1 MGLFNNVGRY
11 SDIQEYIKNFNQQT
25 QSGLKLDVNNNY
37 DIEGK
42 RLANVGQGVEADDA
56 VVMHQMES
64 FDTDFETKLTQ
75 LKADSLQVDDSS
87 HMTGD
92 LDLRGQKLINPGKIK
107 MSRKLIT
114 NLVTDEDNDLSAV
127 NMITLKKFHPDAPEP
142 THEVTKDI
150 DLKELF
156 NVVKSKQRNLNE
168 LKTHYDSLVSF
179 EEVKENFLSRQEEFP
194 MQTQLDMNHN
204 SITNLKDPQFGGEA
218 ATKTYVDSSIS
229 SVVSSTAGSIATRL
243 PLSGGTM
250 TGPLDMGTKSIS
262 NLPTPKTPSEA
273 TSKQYVDRQLNLKV
287 GNVVA
292 DMIETEVRLKKYV
305 DDSHNTT
312 GLPKDS
318 FRYLMEEVDE
328 SSSESGI
335 TETAIV
341 DFPNSPHLYNKKA
354 YAFKVAKDDT
364 NLFAGRL
371 GLNMFKLPE
380 GEFTLCIEF
389 FPAKMTGVSVN
400 VVSASL
406 NVGKQ
411 TTKKLANYS
420 RSIVHLHK
428 WRISPPEYIFLDL
441 KWQGTAQDLSKKGAK
456 LIVYGIAGSH
466 DDVPSDVFDA
476 PFAFEGRKMVMQ
488 TDLDLNGHKIGN
500 SNLKNNF
507 MLIGRFRRTSGDDIN
522 ILFDNFFNEI
532 ILPIRCKLKLSNK
545 MRKRKQSIFD
555 FNHID
560 PHIQEEE
567 LEEIKNLFRFYHKR
581 FWCLKRAHG
590 RFKKMNL
597 LINLTSS
604 GLVAIGTIAG
614 GVTMNPI
621 ILGVISGLGLVVK
634 TASEMK
640 NLKSKIEMSKF
651 AFTTYEKTL
660 SDLRFALRG
669 GNFDRT
675 EFLSSMEAIDGIVID
690 LGLDLEKFENEWK
703 EKFSAE

>member
-1 MGLFNNVGRY
+1 MREFEKNSPKMGLFNNVGRY
-11 SDIQEYIKNFNQQT
+11 SDVHEYIKNFSQQT
-25 QSGLKLDVNNNY
+25 QSGLKLDANNNY

-42 RLANVGQGVEADDA
+42 RLANVGQGIDADDA
-56 VVMHQMES
+56 VVMHQMAS
-64 FDTDFETKLTQ
+64 LDTGLETKLSQ
-75 LKADSLQVDDSS
+75 LKADSLQVDGSS

-92 LDLRGQKLINPGKIK
+92 LDLRGQKLILPGEIN
-107 MSRKLIT
+107 MNRKLIT
-114 NLVTDEDNDLSAV
+114 NLDTDENNDLSAV
-127 NMITLKKFHPDAPEP
+127 NMITLKKFHPNAPAP
-142 THEVTKDI
+142 THEVTKNI

-156 NVVKSKQRNLNE
+156 NVVNSKQRSLNE

-411 TTKKLANYS
+411 TTKKLPNYS

-441 KWQGTAQDLSKKGAK
+441 KWQGTPWDLSKKGAK

-476 PFAFEGRKMVMQ
+476 PFAFEGRKMVME
-488 TDLDLNGHKIGN
+488 TDLDLNGHKILN

-507 MLIGRFRRTSGDDIN
+507 MLLGRFRRTSGDDIN

-532 ILPIRCKLKLSNK
+532 ILPIRCKLIEAYSQITTKTSFPQLTLHIKNQTQSGTRLSDDNRKQKFSFANVVYEAGESFSARIEDRSLNVSALKSHFFLKLSNK
-545 MRKRKQSIFD
+545 MSSRK
-555 FNHID
+555 
-560 PHIQEEE
+560 
-567 LEEIKNLFRFYHKR
+567 
-581 FWCLKRAHG
+581 
-590 RFKKMNL
+590 
-597 LINLTSS
+597 
-604 GLVAIGTIAG
+604 
-614 GVTMNPI
+614 
-621 ILGVISGLGLVVK
+621 K
-634 TASEMK
+634 TK
-640 NLKSKIEMSKF
+640 HL
-651 AFTTYEKTL
+651 
-660 SDLRFALRG
+660 
-669 GNFDRT
+669 
-675 EFLSSMEAIDGIVID
+675 
-690 LGLDLEKFENEWK
+690 
-703 EKFSAE
+703 

>member
-1 MGLFNNVGRY
+1 MKRSKMGLFNNVGRY
-11 SDIQEYIKNFNQQT
+11 SDIHEYIKNFKEQT

-42 RLANVGQGVEADDA
+42 RLANVGQGVDADDA
-56 VVMHQMES
+56 VVMHQMAS
-64 FDTDFETKLTQ
+64 LDTGLETKLAQ
-75 LKADSLQVDDSS
+75 LKADSLQVDGSS

-92 LDLRGQKLINPGKIK
+92 LDLRGQKLINPGEIE
-107 MSRKLIT
+107 MNRKLIT
-114 NLVTDEDNDLSAV
+114 NLGTDEDNDLSAV
-127 NMITLKKFHPDAPEP
+127 NMITLKKFHPNAPAP

-194 MQTQLDMNHN
+194 METQLNMNHN
-204 SITNLKDPQFGGEA
+204 SITNLKDPAFGGEA

-262 NLPTPKTPSEA
+262 NLPTPTTSSEA
-273 TSKQYVDRQLNLKV
+273 TSKQYVDGQLNLKI
-287 GNVVA
+287 GSVVA

-318 FRYLMEEVDE
+318 FRYVMEEVDE
-328 SSSESGI
+328 STSESGI
-335 TETAIV
+335 TEVAIV

-371 GLNMFKLPE
+371 GLDMYLLPE

-411 TTKKLANYS
+411 TTKKLPNYS

-428 WRISPPEYIFLDL
+428 WRISPPEYIYLDL
-441 KWQGTAQDLSKKGAK
+441 KWQGTTQDLSKEGAK

-476 PFAFEGRKMVMQ
+476 PFVFEGRKMVME
-488 TDLDLNGHKIGN
+488 TDLDLNGHKILK

-507 MLIGRFRRTSGDDIN
+507 MLIGRFRRSIKEIN
-522 ILFDNFFNEI
+522 IIFDNYFSDI
-532 ILPIRCKLKLSNK
+532 VIPIRCKLIKAFSQILSK
-545 MRKRKQSIFD
+545 TSSFPQQILTLTGKASQSGTNFSENNRIQTFSFPNLVYQEGEIFSASTKNQSGGEYR
-555 FNHID
+555 FWPNHIS
-560 PHIQEEE
+560 
-567 LEEIKNLFRFYHKR
+567 F
-581 FWCLKRAHG
+581 
-590 RFKKMNL
+590 
-597 LINLTSS
+597 
-604 GLVAIGTIAG
+604 
-614 GVTMNPI
+614 
-621 ILGVISGLGLVVK
+621 
-634 TASEMK
+634 
-640 NLKSKIEMSKF
+640 
-651 AFTTYEKTL
+651 
-660 SDLRFALRG
+660 
-669 GNFDRT
+669 
-675 EFLSSMEAIDGIVID
+675 
-690 LGLDLEKFENEWK
+690 
-703 EKFSAE
+703 

>member
-11 SDIQEYIKNFNQQT
+11 SDIHEYIKNFKEQT

-42 RLANVGQGVEADDA
+42 RLANVGQGVDADDA
-56 VVMHQMES
+56 VVMHQMTS
-64 FDTDFETKLTQ
+64 LDTGLETKLAQ
-75 LKADSLQVDDSS
+75 LKADSLQVDGSS

-92 LDLRGQKLINPGKIK
+92 LDLRGQKLINPGEIE
-107 MSRKLIT
+107 MNRKLIT
-114 NLVTDEDNDLSAV
+114 NLDTDEDNDLSAV
-127 NMITLKKFHPDAPEP
+127 NMITLKKFYPNAPAP

-179 EEVKENFLSRQEEFP
+179 EEVKENFLSRREEFP
-194 MQTQLDMNHN
+194 METQLDMNHN
-204 SITNLKDPQFGGEA
+204 SITNLKDPAFGGEA

-371 GLNMFKLPE
+371 GLNMFQLPE

-411 TTKKLANYS
+411 TTKKLPNYS

-441 KWQGTAQDLSKKGAK
+441 KWQGTAQDLGKKGAK
-456 LIVYGIAGSH
+456 LLVYGIAGSH

-476 PFAFEGRKMVMQ
+476 PFAFEGGAMVMQ

-507 MLIGRFRRTSGDDIN
+507 MLIGRFRKSGKEIN
-522 ILFDNFFNEI
+522 ILFDNYFNDI
-532 ILPIRCKLKLSNK
+532 VIPIRCKLIKAFSQILSK
-545 MRKRKQSIFD
+545 
-555 FNHID
+555 
-560 PHIQEEE
+560 
-567 LEEIKNLFRFYHKR
+567 
-581 FWCLKRAHG
+581 
-590 RFKKMNL
+590 
-597 LINLTSS
+597 TSS
-604 GLVAIGTIAG
+604 FPQLTLTLPKKASQSGT
-614 GVTMNPI
+614 NF
-621 ILGVISGLGLVVK
+621 SGDNRIQTFTFSNVVYQ
-634 TASEMK
+634 EGE
-640 NLKSKIEMSKF
+640 L
-651 AFTTYEKTL
+651 
-660 SDLRFALRG
+660 
-669 GNFDRT
+669 
-675 EFLSSMEAIDGIVID
+675 
-690 LGLDLEKFENEWK
+690 
-703 EKFSAE
+703 FSARIKVQSGDVGAAQITFLFEIITE

>member
-11 SDIQEYIKNFNQQT
+11 SDVHEYIKNFNQQT

-42 RLANVGQGVEADDA
+42 RLANVGQGVDADDA
-56 VVMHQMES
+56 VVMHQMAS
-64 FDTDFETKLTQ
+64 LDTGLETKLTQ
-75 LKADSLQVDDSS
+75 LKADSLQVDGSS

-92 LDLRGQKLINPGKIK
+92 LDLRGQKLILPGEIN
-107 MSRKLIT
+107 MNRKLIT
-114 NLVTDEDNDLSAV
+114 NLGTDENNDLSAV
-127 NMITLKKFHPDAPEP
+127 NMITLKKFHPNAPAS

-156 NVVKSKQRNLNE
+156 NVVQSKQRSLNE
-168 LKTHYDSLVSF
+168 LKTHYDSLVSY
-179 EEVKENFLSRQEEFP
+179 EEVNENFLSRQEEFP
-194 MQTQLDMNHN
+194 MQTQLNMNHN

-262 NLPTPKTPSEA
+262 NLPTPTTSSEA

-411 TTKKLANYS
+411 TTKKLPNYS

-441 KWQGTAQDLSKKGAK
+441 KWQGTPWDLSKGGAK

-476 PFAFEGRKMVMQ
+476 PFAFEGRKMVME
-488 TDLDLNGHKIGN
+488 TDLDLNGHKILN

-532 ILPIRCKLKLSNK
+532 ILPIRCKLIEAYSQITTKTSSFPQLTL
-545 MRKRKQSIFD
+545 
-555 FNHID
+555 H
-560 PHIQEEE
+560 
-567 LEEIKNLFRFYHKR
+567 IKNQ
-581 FWCLKRAHG
+581 
-590 RFKKMNL
+590 
-597 LINLTSS
+597 TQS
-604 GLVAIGTIAG
+604 GTR
-614 GVTMNPI
+614 
-621 ILGVISGLGLVVK
+621 
-634 TASEMK
+634 
-640 NLKSKIEMSKF
+640 
-651 AFTTYEKTL
+651 L
-660 SDLRFALRG
+660 SDD
-669 GNFDRT
+669 N
-675 EFLSSMEAIDGIVID
+675 
-690 LGLDLEKFENEWK
+690 KK
-703 EKFSAE
+703 QKFSFANVVYEAGESFSTRIEDRSLNVSGAQITFLFEII

>member
-1 MGLFNNVGRY
+1 MSYLNGMLSESTSQGGKDGKDGLPGVGFKLT
-11 SDIQEYIKNFNQQT
+11 S
-25 QSGLKLDVNNNY
+25 SGDFDLQ
-37 DIEGK
+37 GK
-42 RLANVGQGVEADDA
+42 RLTNVAEGTENSDSVTK
-56 VVMHQMES
+56 HQV
-64 FDTDFETKLTQ
+64 DTLKFQ
-75 LKADSLQVDDSS
+75 LKADSLQVDGSS

-92 LDLRGQKLINPGKIK
+92 LDLRGQKLINPGEIE
-107 MSRKLIT
+107 MNRKLIT
-114 NLVTDEDNDLSAV
+114 NLDTDENNDLSAV
-127 NMITLKKFHPDAPEP
+127 NMITLKKFHPNAPAP

-179 EEVKENFLSRQEEFP
+179 EEVKENFLSRREEFP
-194 MQTQLDMNHN
+194 METQLDMNHN
-204 SITNLKDPQFGGEA
+204 SITNLKDPAFGGEA
-218 ATKTYVDSSIS
+218 ATKIYVDSSIS

-371 GLNMFKLPE
+371 GLNMFQLPE

-411 TTKKLANYS
+411 TTKKLPNYS

-441 KWQGTAQDLSKKGAK
+441 KWQGTAQDLSKKGGK

-476 PFAFEGRKMVMQ
+476 PFAFEGGAMVMQ
-488 TDLDLNGHKIGN
+488 TDLDLNGRKISN

-507 MLIGRFRRTSGDDIN
+507 MLIGRFRRSGNEIN
-522 ILFDNFFNEI
+522 ILFDNYFNDI
-532 ILPIRCKLKLSNK
+532 VIPIRCKLIKAFSQILSK
-545 MRKRKQSIFD
+545 TSFPQLTLTLPKKASQSGTNFSSD
-555 FNHID
+555 NR
-560 PHIQEEE
+560 IQTFTFSNVVYREGE
-567 LEEIKNLFRFYHKR
+567 L
-581 FWCLKRAHG
+581 
-590 RFKKMNL
+590 
-597 LINLTSS
+597 
-604 GLVAIGTIAG
+604 
-614 GVTMNPI
+614 
-621 ILGVISGLGLVVK
+621 
-634 TASEMK
+634 
-640 NLKSKIEMSKF
+640 
-651 AFTTYEKTL
+651 
-660 SDLRFALRG
+660 
-669 GNFDRT
+669 
-675 EFLSSMEAIDGIVID
+675 
-690 LGLDLEKFENEWK
+690 
-703 EKFSAE
+703 FSARIKVQSGDIVGAAQITFLFEIITK

>member
-11 SDIQEYIKNFNQQT
+11 SDVHEYIKNFTQQT
-25 QSGLKLDVNNNY
+25 QSGLKLDSNNNY

-42 RLANVGQGVEADDA
+42 RLANVGQGVDADDA
-56 VVMHQMES
+56 VVMHQMAS
-64 FDTDFETKLTQ
+64 LDTSLETKLTQ
-75 LKADSLQVDDSS
+75 LKADSLQVDGSS

-92 LDLRGQKLINPGKIK
+92 LDLRGQKLILPGEIN
-107 MSRKLIT
+107 MNRKLIT
-114 NLVTDEDNDLSAV
+114 NLGIDENNDLSAV
-127 NMITLKKFHPDAPEP
+127 NMITLKKFHPNAPAP

-156 NVVKSKQRNLNE
+156 NVVQSKQRSLNE

-179 EEVKENFLSRQEEFP
+179 EEVKENFLSRREEFP
-194 MQTQLDMNHN
+194 METQLDMNHN
-204 SITNLKDPQFGGEA
+204 SITNLKDPAFGGEA

-262 NLPTPKTPSEA
+262 NLPTPTTSSEA
-273 TSKQYVDRQLNLKV
+273 TSKQYVDGQLNLKV

-411 TTKKLANYS
+411 TTKKLPNYS

-441 KWQGTAQDLSKKGAK
+441 KWQGTPWDLSKGGAK

-476 PFAFEGRKMVMQ
+476 PFAFEGRKMVME
-488 TDLDLNGHKIGN
+488 TDLDLNGHKILN

-532 ILPIRCKLKLSNK
+532 ILPIRCKLIEAYSQITTKTSSFPQLTLFLPNNQTQSGTRLSDDN
-545 MRKRKQSIFD
+545 RKQ
-555 FNHID
+555 
-560 PHIQEEE
+560 
-567 LEEIKNLFRFYHKR
+567 
-581 FWCLKRAHG
+581 
-590 RFKKMNL
+590 
-597 LINLTSS
+597 
-604 GLVAIGTIAG
+604 
-614 GVTMNPI
+614 
-621 ILGVISGLGLVVK
+621 
-634 TASEMK
+634 
-640 NLKSKIEMSKF
+640 
-651 AFTTYEKTL
+651 
-660 SDLRFALRG
+660 
-669 GNFDRT
+669 
-675 EFLSSMEAIDGIVID
+675 
-690 LGLDLEKFENEWK
+690 
-703 EKFSAE
+703 KFSFANVVYEAGESFSARIEDRSLNVSGAQITFLFEIV

>member
-1 MGLFNNVGRY
+1 MGLFNNVGGY
-11 SDIQEYIKNFNQQT
+11 SDIHEYIKNFREQT

-42 RLANVGQGVEADDA
+42 RLANVGQGVDADDA
-56 VVMHQMES
+56 VVMHQMAS
-64 FDTDFETKLTQ
+64 LDTGLETKLAQ
-75 LKADSLQVDDSS
+75 LKADSLQVDGSS

-92 LDLRGQKLINPGKIK
+92 LDLRGQKLINPGEIE
-107 MSRKLIT
+107 MNRKLIT
-114 NLVTDEDNDLSAV
+114 NLDTDENNDLSAV
-127 NMITLKKFHPDAPEP
+127 NMITLKKFHPNAPAP

-194 MQTQLDMNHN
+194 METQLDMNHN
-204 SITNLKDPQFGGEA
+204 SITNLKDPEFGGEA

-262 NLPTPKTPSEA
+262 NLPTPTTSSEA
-273 TSKQYVDRQLNLKV
+273 TSKQYVDGQLNLKI
-287 GNVVA
+287 GSVVA

-318 FRYLMEEVDE
+318 FRYVMEEVDE
-328 SSSESGI
+328 STSESGI
-335 TETAIV
+335 TEVAIV

-371 GLNMFKLPE
+371 GLDMYLLPE

-400 VVSASL
+400 VVSVSL

-411 TTKKLANYS
+411 TTKKLPNYA

-428 WRISPPEYIFLDL
+428 WRISPPEYIYLDL
-441 KWQGTAQDLSKKGAK
+441 KWQGTTQDLSKEGAK

-476 PFAFEGRKMVMQ
+476 PFVFEGMKMVME
-488 TDLDLNGHKIGN
+488 TDLDLNGHKILK

-507 MLIGRFRRTSGDDIN
+507 MLIGRFRESGNEIN
-522 ILFDNFFNEI
+522 VLFDNYFNEI
-532 ILPIRCKLKLSNK
+532 ILPIKCKIIKAFSQILTKISSFPQLTLILVGK
-545 MRKRKQSIFD
+545 KATQSGTNFSED
-555 FNHID
+555 NR
-560 PHIQEEE
+560 IQTFSFPNVVYQEGE
-567 LEEIKNLFRFYHKR
+567 LFSARIKNQSGNIGAGQITFLFE
-581 FWCLKRAHG
+581 
-590 RFKKMNL
+590 
-597 LINLTSS
+597 I
-604 GLVAIGTIAG
+604 
-614 GVTMNPI
+614 
-621 ILGVISGLGLVVK
+621 
-634 TASEMK
+634 
-640 NLKSKIEMSKF
+640 
-651 AFTTYEKTL
+651 
-660 SDLRFALRG
+660 
-669 GNFDRT
+669 T
-675 EFLSSMEAIDGIVID
+675 E
-690 LGLDLEKFENEWK
+690 
-703 EKFSAE
+703 